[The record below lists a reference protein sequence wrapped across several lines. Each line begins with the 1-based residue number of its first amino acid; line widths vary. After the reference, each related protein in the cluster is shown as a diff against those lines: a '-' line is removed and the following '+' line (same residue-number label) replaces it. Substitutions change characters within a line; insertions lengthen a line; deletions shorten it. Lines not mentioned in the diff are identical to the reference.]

1 MLFYEVSI
9 FFNYLFSEVIC
20 IFVFSD
26 MLRYTILKTCDTFTL
41 DNVYRSPSCVEF
53 ILLTIF
59 YGKDNMHDSFIT
71 LDRKSLSKLAQTIKF
86 IFEFTS

>member
-1 MLFYEVSI
+1 
-9 FFNYLFSEVIC
+9 
-20 IFVFSD
+20 

-59 YGKDNMHDSFIT
+59 YGKDNMHYSFIT
-71 LDRKSLSKLAQTIKF
+71 IDRESLSKLAQIINI
-86 IFEFTS
+86 IFEVTS